1 MLKEKDPSF
10 LVEKLTTLLMKD
22 GKKAKIR
29 VLLNKVFLELTNNGH
44 SAELTLLL
52 ALNNVKPLVENRK
65 TKIRG
70 KSFLVPFPLTM
81 KRQLSLAL
89 RLLITASKVQKKLS
103 IKKLANE
110 IILASKNEGD
120 AVKRTAEIHLVARQN
135 RIYSHY
141 RWY

>member
-1 MLKEKDPSF
+1 MLKNKNSSF
-10 LVEKLTTLLMKD
+10 LIEKFVTLLMKD
-22 GKKAKIR
+22 GKKAK
-29 VLLNKVFLELTNNGH
+29 VLTLLNKVFLELNHLGY
-44 SAELTLLL
+44 SAEQTLLV

-70 KSFLVPFPLTM
+70 KSFLIPFPLSV
-81 KRQLSLAL
+81 KRQLSSAL
-89 RLLITASKVQKKLS
+89 RLLINASKVQKKLS

-120 AVKRTAEIHLVARQN
+120 TVKRTAEIHLVARQN
-135 RIYSHY
+135 RVYSHY